1 MDTPSVF
8 SGLSG
13 ITLMQQL
20 NMMQQQANTLNQ
32 SAFQAAS
39 PQSSHNLSS
48 TRSDTDEKMDETGS
62 HNEDENDIEE
72 IEPQSMELKVDET
85 AEVQV
90 Q

>member
-1 MDTPSVF
+1 MMDTPSVF

-20 NMMQQQANTLNQ
+20 NMMQQQASSLG
-32 SAFQAAS
+32 SSFQANS

-48 TRSDTDEKMDETGS
+48 TKSEEEKMDSES
-62 HNEDENDIEE
+62 EPIEE
-72 IEPQSMELKVDET
+72 IQPEQPMEMKTDESI
-85 AEVQV
+85 EVQV

>member
-1 MDTPSVF
+1 MMDTPSVF

-20 NMMQQQANTLNQ
+20 NMMQQQASSLG
-32 SAFQAAS
+32 SSFQANS

-48 TRSDTDEKMDETGS
+48 TKSEPEEKMDSES
-62 HNEDENDIEE
+62 EQIEE
-72 IEPQSMELKVDET
+72 IQPEQPMEIKNDESI
-85 AEVQV
+85 EVQV